1 MKKKTTMT
9 SPPSGP
15 RLAGLAAV
23 LAATTLLGACAPLV
37 VGGAM
42 VGGALVVTDRR
53 TSGTQLEDQTIEFKA
68 GARMREVVGERGRVS
83 ATSYNRLVLLTGEV
97 ATEADKAAAEQAA
110 ARVENV
116 RATVNELAVLEGG
129 FASSLANRSNDAIL
143 SGKVKASLV
152 DAKDLQANAF
162 KVVTERGTVYLMGRV
177 TEREASRATD
187 VARSI
192 NGVRRV
198 VRVFEVVSE
207 AELATGAPVSTATPT
222 PTPAPAK

>member
-1 MKKKTTMT
+1 MKKKTTT
-9 SPPSGP
+9 TPPSL
-15 RLAGLAAV
+15 RLAGLAAA
-23 LAATTLLGACAPLV
+23 LAASTLLGACAPLV

-116 RATVNELAVLEGG
+116 RATVNELVVLEGG

-222 PTPAPAK
+222 PAPAK